1 MPSEPQTS
9 VPTSTTAADAQPQ
22 LRRVLGLWDLVFY
35 GIVLIQPVAAVGI
48 FGIANQNSKGHV
60 TTTIL
65 IAMVAMM
72 FTAVSYGR
80 MAAHYP
86 VAGSAYTY
94 VGRALNPHLG
104 FIVGWAM
111 FLDYLIIPV
120 ISIAYGAISLIQLFP
135 ETMKAWDSKIL
146 QTLHITTTLADHLQP
161 TYIITVIVLT
171 ALVTFLNMRGIRW
184 AARTNEI
191 LLAIMS
197 IAIVIFLFDAIRY
210 LTGHSGVQSLFS
222 TLPLYNPKTF
232 QLAPVWTATSIAALT
247 YIGFDGITTLS
258 EETKDPKKTVARAT
272 VLVCLLTGI
281 ICGAQVYLAQLVWPD
296 YTTYSSADTAFFDVC
311 GKVGGLF
318 LNHIFAAIMVVA
330 SIGSALGGQLG
341 AARVL
346 YGMGRDNAL
355 PKKFFGRLDP
365 KRNSPTF
372 NIVLIGGLALTI
384 AICLSYAE
392 AVPILNFGAFLAFMG
407 VNASVIRELV
417 LRTPAGH
424 RRNWVF
430 DLILPFLGFA
440 FCAVIWVYLPRQA
453 MTYGGIW
460 CALGIA
466 YAAYKTRGFRQK
478 PVMIDLSGA

>member
-1 MPSEPQTS
+1 MPSDSQTAT
-9 VPTSTTAADAQPQ
+9 TSHATADSQPH
-22 LRRVLGLWDLVFY
+22 LRRVLGLWNLVFY

-48 FGIANQNSKGHV
+48 FGIANQTSFGHV

-80 MAAHYP
+80 MATHYP

-94 VGRALNPHLG
+94 VGRAINPHLG

-135 ETMKAWDSKIL
+135 ETMKSIDGVVL
-146 QTLHITTTLADHLQP
+146 RNLHITAKLPDHLQP
-161 TYIITVIVLT
+161 TYIAVVVVLAVLT
-171 ALVTFLNMRGIRW
+171 TYLNVRGVRW

-191 LLAIMS
+191 LLVIMT
-197 IAIVIFLFDAIRY
+197 IAIVLFLVDAVRF
-210 LTGHSGVQSLFS
+210 LTGHDGVHALFS
-222 TLPLYNPKTF
+222 TTPFYNPKTF
-232 QLAPVWTATSIAALT
+232 QLDAVWTATSIAALT

-258 EETKDPKKTVARAT
+258 EEVKEPKKTIARAT

-296 YTTYSSADTAFFDVC
+296 FNTYSSADTAFFDVC
-311 GKVGGLF
+311 TKVGGAF
-318 LNHIFAAIMVVA
+318 LNKIFVAIMVVA
-330 SIGSALGGQLG
+330 SLGSALTGQLG

-365 KRNSPTF
+365 KHNSPTL
-372 NIVLIGGLALTI
+372 NILLIGFLAASI
-384 AICLSYAE
+384 AIFLSYAE

-407 VNASVIRELV
+407 VNASVISEFV
-417 LRTPAGH
+417 IRTPTGH
-424 RRNWVF
+424 QRTWLW
-430 DLILPFLGFA
+430 DLISPLLGFA
-440 FCAVIWVYLPRQA
+440 FCAVIWVFLPHEA
-453 MTYGGIW
+453 KTYGGIW
-460 CALGIA
+460 CAIGIA
-466 YAAYKTRGFRQK
+466 YAAWKTRLFREK
-478 PVMIDLSGA
+478 PVMIDLSGT

>member
-9 VPTSTTAADAQPQ
+9 TPTSTTVDSQPH

-48 FGIANQNSKGHV
+48 FGIANQKSFGHV

-65 IAMVAMM
+65 IAMIAMM

-80 MAAHYP
+80 MATHYP

-120 ISIAYGAISLIQLFP
+120 ISIAYGAISVVQLFP
-135 ETMKAWDSKIL
+135 QTMKSIDTQVL
-146 QTLHITTTLADHLQP
+146 QALHITAQLPGHLQP
-161 TYIITVIVLT
+161 TYIAIVVILT
-171 ALVTFLNMRGIRW
+171 ALTTFLNVRGVRW

-197 IAIVIFLFDAIRY
+197 VAIVIFLVDAIRF
-210 LTGHSGVQSLFS
+210 LTGHGGFHSLIS
-222 TLPLYNPKTF
+222 TQPFYNSKTF
-232 QLAPVWTATSIAALT
+232 QLGAVWTATSISALT

-258 EETKDPKKTVARAT
+258 EEVKEPKKTVARAT

-296 YTTYSSADTAFFDVC
+296 YNTYSSVDTAFFDVC
-311 GKVGGLF
+311 GKVGGVF
-318 LNHIFAAIMVVA
+318 LNDTFAAIMVVA
-330 SIGSALGGQLG
+330 SLGSALTGQFG

-365 KRNSPTF
+365 KHNSPTF
-372 NIVLIGGLALTI
+372 NILLIGFLALSI
-384 AICLSYAE
+384 AIILSYE
-392 AVPILNFGAFLAFMG
+392 QAVPILNFGAFLAFMG
-407 VNASVIRELV
+407 VNASVIGEFV
-417 LRTPAGH
+417 VRTPAGH
-424 RRNWVF
+424 KRNWLW
-430 DLILPFLGFA
+430 DLISPVLGFI
-440 FCAVIWVYLPRQA
+440 FCAVIWVFLPTEA
-453 MTYGGIW
+453 KTYGGIW
-460 CALGIA
+460 CALGIV
-466 YAAYKTRGFRQK
+466 YAGYKTNWFRKK